1 MSTLPASVSDRLR
14 TAMMAD
20 HGQLAV
26 LFSDTV
32 AAFRT
37 GDRDEATAMFARF
50 EKMLER
56 HLTVEDEVML
66 PLLRQSDPGEAEV
79 LAADHAKFR
88 AWLLEAGVG
97 VDLHLTRDTTVAAFA
112 ALLAEHAQRE
122 DRLMYRLAGDPTS
135 GVDPDRV
142 LRRLEA
148 L

>member
-1 MSTLPASVSDRLR
+1 MSTLPASVPDRLR
-14 TAMMAD
+14 TTMMAD

-50 EKMLER
+50 EKQLDR
-56 HLTVEDEVML
+56 HLTVEDEVLL
-66 PLLRQSDPGEAEV
+66 PLLRRTHPDEAEA
-79 LAADHAKFR
+79 LATDHERFR
-88 AWLLEAGVG
+88 AWLLELGVG

-112 ALLAEHAQRE
+112 AFLAEHAQRE
-122 DRLMYRLAGDPTS
+122 DRLMYQVAGDPTS